1 MLRRNMRLWPTS
13 TGTISLALQGGGAH
27 GAFTWGVLD
36 ALLER
41 APLSIAA
48 VSGASAGAVNAV
60 LLAHGLVHGGPDAAR
75 AALHRFWT
83 AIGASVPWDLL
94 GWLAVGGEQL
104 NTTGRLMLQW
114 LNAFSPD
121 TSNPL
126 GLDPLRDLLIEQV
139 DFDALRRQRQ
149 VALHIAATRVD
160 NGRLRIF
167 GSPEVSLDAVLA
179 SACLPSL
186 RRSVTI
192 DGVAY
197 WDGGYSANPPLFS
210 LLRARRS
217 DDVLIVMLSPWS
229 FGGEPKGAEQI
240 RTRALE
246 IAFNAAFLCEAR
258 LIAQATRLAQ
268 QALWPGPLERAL
280 RAMRWHLI
288 DGHDTLSA
296 LPTDS
301 KLITHPQ
308 LLTRLHD
315 AGRERALDWL
325 ARGGK
330 AVGARSSVDLRSLFG
345 GGVPRG
351 MGGDAL
357 AEVASGR

>member
-1 MLRRNMRLWPTS
+1 MMKAPEHDWTR
-13 TGTISLALQGGGAH
+13 
-27 GAFTWGVLD
+27 LD
-36 ALLER
+36 AMSETE
-41 APLSIAA
+41 SHAA
-48 VSGASAGAVNAV
+48 A
-60 LLAHGLVHGGPDAAR
+60 LADPDARPLTEADTAR
-75 AALHRFWT
+75 MRNVPRVKTLHR
-83 AIGASVPWDLL
+83 AL
-94 GWLAVGGEQL
+94 GLTQEEFAARYQI
-104 NTTGRLMLQW
+104 
-114 LNAFSPD
+114 
-121 TSNPL
+121 PL
-126 GLDPLRDLLIEQV
+126 GTLRE
-139 DFDALRRQRQ
+139 
-149 VALHIAATRVD
+149 
-160 NGRLRIF
+160 
-167 GSPEVSLDAVLA
+167 
-179 SACLPSL
+179 PSL